1 MTAPI
6 REMATLADFDAF
18 IRLPENSD
26 RVFEFI
32 GGEIVEVPSNPLASK
47 IAGLILTALNI
58 YLRENDIGH
67 VTGADGGYMVGGE
80 RYVPD
85 VAFISYAR
93 QPELPASG
101 YNPTPPDL
109 AVEVVSD
116 PASGEEQQR
125 LRFKVSHYTAAGTLV
140 WVVNPAQQTVEVHA
154 PGQPAQL
161 VGRDGALTAACL
173 PGFALP
179 LAAIFP
185 KQTEQKS

>member
-1 MTAPI
+1 MAVPI
-6 REMATLADFDAF
+6 VERTTSADFDAF
-18 IRLPENSD
+18 VRLPENSE
-26 RVFEFI
+26 RTLEFI

-47 IAGLILTALNI
+47 IAGLILTALNV
-58 YLRENDIGH
+58 YLREYDIGH
-67 VTGADGGYMVGGE
+67 VTGADGGYMVGNE

-101 YNPTPPDL
+101 YNPAPPDL
-109 AVEVVSD
+109 AVEVISD

-125 LRFKVSHYTAAGTLV
+125 LRFKVSHYTAAGTVV
-140 WVVNPAQQTVEVHA
+140 WVVNPVQQTVEVHE

-161 VGRDGALTAACL
+161 VGRDGVLTAACL

-179 LAAIFP
+179 LTAIF
-185 KQTEQKS
+185 SR

>member
-1 MTAPI
+1 MAVPI
-6 REMATLADFDAF
+6 RETITLADFEAF
-18 IRLPENSD
+18 ASLPANSD
-26 RVFEFI
+26 HTFEFV

-47 IAGLILTALNI
+47 IAMLIGSALLA

-85 VAFISYAR
+85 AAFISYAR
-93 QPELPASG
+93 QPELPALG
-101 YNPTPPDL
+101 YNPAPPDL

-116 PASGEEQQR
+116 PASGEEQRR

-161 VGRDGALTAACL
+161 VGRDGTLTAACL

-179 LAAIFP
+179 LKAIFP
-185 KQTEQKS
+185 QQSEPTG